1 MLIKKYVIYNE
12 IRLSLAKVLHEKVTL
27 NYIENSGLSFEQK
40 DYLIKSLIVA
50 LSQNDNVEIRS
61 LIGSTLSN
69 LLMPSTIIENGGMV
83 GEAHKSEPREIM
95 KLTLSSMICEV

>member
-1 MLIKKYVIYNE
+1 MLIKKDVIYNE

-50 LSQNDNVEIRS
+50 MSQNDSVEIR
-61 LIGSTLSN
+61 
-69 LLMPSTIIENGGMV
+69 
-83 GEAHKSEPREIM
+83 
-95 KLTLSSMICEV
+95 